1 MKLYPT
7 LRYDDPRAAHDWL
20 QRALGFESVSVSEAD
35 GRIQH
40 AEMRW
45 GEDLIM
51 FGAPND
57 AFPKSPAVVYVTC
70 EDPDAAHARA
80 AAAEGGSVGEL
91 VDRDYGSR
99 EFTVHDPEG
108 HTWTFGTYEPR

>member
-20 QRALGFESVSVSEAD
+20 QRVIGFEPVAVHEGKD
-35 GRIQH
+35 GAIEH

-51 FGAPND
+51 VGPSKG
-57 AFPKSPAVVYVTC
+57 AFPRCSPLGAHGP
-70 EDPDAAHARA
+70 EHARTGRRISA
-80 AAAEGGSVGEL
+80 QGRVW
-91 VDRDYGSR
+91 D
-99 EFTVHDPEG
+99 
-108 HTWTFGTYEPR
+108 